1 MAEVPDANKGRVI
14 GRRPRHKQFQWLI
27 TNQLNDRRLTPAILR
42 LHGADFSASSSR
54 DLAGVFIDSTL
65 LRALL
70 GDQALI
76 ADAADSTI
84 EKIIGGNFM
93 RLFREVAGN
102 GN

>member
-1 MAEVPDANKGRVI
+1 
-14 GRRPRHKQFQWLI
+14 
-27 TNQLNDRRLTPAILR
+27 
-42 LHGADFSASSSR
+42 
-54 DLAGVFIDSTL
+54 VFIDSTL